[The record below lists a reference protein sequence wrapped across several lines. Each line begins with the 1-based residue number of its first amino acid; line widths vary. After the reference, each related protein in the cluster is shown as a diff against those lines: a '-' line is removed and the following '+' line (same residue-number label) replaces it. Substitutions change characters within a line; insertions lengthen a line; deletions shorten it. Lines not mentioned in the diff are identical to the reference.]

1 MNIYVGNLPYK
12 TTEEELKSEFEKHG
26 DVVSAKI
33 IVDHGTGRSKG
44 FGFVE
49 MANVSDGQAAV
60 KAMDGAEFEG
70 RDLVVNPARPR
81 EKKDFKQ
88 RY

>member
-1 MNIYVGNLPYK
+1 MNIYVGNLPYRTK
-12 TTEEELKSEFEKHG
+12 EEDLKSVFEKHG
-26 DVVSAKI
+26 EVISTKI
-33 IVDHGTGRSKG
+33 IMDRETGKSKG

-49 MANVSDGQAAV
+49 MANVSDGQAAI
-60 KAMDGAEFEG
+60 KAMDGVDFEG

>member
-1 MNIYVGNLPYK
+1 MNIYVGNLPYRTK
-12 TTEEELKSEFEKHG
+12 EEDLKSVFEKHG
-26 DVVSAKI
+26 EVISTKI
-33 IVDHGTGRSKG
+33 IMDRETGKSKG

-49 MANVSDGQAAV
+49 MANVSDGQAAI
-60 KAMDGAEFEG
+60 KAMDGVDFEG
-70 RDLVVNPARPR
+70 RDLVVNPAIPR